1 MERLSPGFMVLDFCC
16 DIQIIISEFG
26 VNNTEATCLASMIQ
40 AGGGGVIHEG
50 YFLSTF
56 WAF

>member
-1 MERLSPGFMVLDFCC
+1 MVLDFCC